1 MHAIDGMACAKRG
14 CDNRENLG
22 LNIVGH
28 GSFPTKWG
36 RRWRYRCTVCGGTV
50 STNTGTAYSGL
61 RCARREF
68 DQVVSLRVEG
78 VSMSATARVT
88 GHARHTIARW
98 LERASTAAKRF
109 NQRMLRDFEIIELQ
123 ADELCTFIGNKS
135 RTTWLYAA
143 IEVCSRLWAGSVLGR
158 RSSRNATVVL
168 NDVILRG
175 RVGGFPLIATDGF
188 EYYVGVIAR
197 LFGSACV
204 YGHVL
209 KTRRNARVVR
219 VERRR
224 RIDTAGRLKAALWES
239 EDAET
244 LHTSFVERLNLTI
257 RQGSAYSRRRSPC
270 HARGADQLHGHV
282 DLLRCSY
289 NFIRPHR
296 ALKFGRE
303 TRTPAMQAGLVNAPM
318 NWSDIFTAPAA
329 LYAFHVAVVRV
340 PGAVQLMHTSPAA
353 LSSFSWPHEHRSAA

>member
-14 CDNRENLG
+14 CDNRGTLG

-28 GSFPTKWG
+28 GSFPTKWD
-36 RRWRYRCTVCGGTV
+36 RRWRYRRTVCGGTV
-50 STNTGTAYSGL
+50 STHTGTAYSGL

-68 DQVVSLRVEG
+68 DQVASLRVEG
-78 VSMSATARVT
+78 VSSSATARVT
-88 GHARHTIARW
+88 GHARNPLARW

-109 NQRMLRDFEIIELQ
+109 NQRMLRDFESIALQ

-135 RTTWLYAA
+135 RATWLCAA

-158 RSSRNATVVL
+158 RASRNATAVL
-168 NDVILRG
+168 NDVIRRG
-175 RVGGFPLIATDGF
+175 RVVGFPLIATDGF
-188 EYYVGVIAR
+188 EYDVGVSER
-197 LFGSACV
+197 LCGSACV

-209 KTRRNARVVR
+209 KTRRNDRVVR

-224 RIDTAGRLKAALWES
+224 RIGTAGRLQAALWES
-239 EDAET
+239 ADSET
-244 LHTSFVERLNLTI
+244 LHTSFVERLNPTI
-257 RQGSAYSRRRSPC
+257 RQGSAYVRRRSPC

-296 ALKFGRE
+296 ALQCGRE

-340 PGAVQLMHTSPAA
+340 PGAVQLMHTRPAA